1 MIQIYSIQTVEEALQ
16 CVQAGAEAIGVA
28 VATGANLP
36 AEVPE
41 ATCAEIFAALEGRA
55 QRVLLVVTQT
65 EEETVEYVRRLQPDI
80 LQLCGNRLPATP
92 EFAAQCR
99 AVRPGLR
106 VLQAVGVDGQEAID
120 RAKYF
125 ACFCDMLILDSI
137 APGIAGIGAAGRTH
151 DWSIDAEI
159 VRSVN
164 IPVIVAG
171 GLGPD
176 NVEECIRQIHPYGVD
191 SLTKTSYKYSD
202 GVMEKDIDKVRLFCQ
217 RADAAAAE
225 YENK

>member
-41 ATCAEIFAALEGRA
+41 TSCAEIFAALKGRA

-125 ACFCDMLILDSI
+125 AGFCDMLILDSI

-159 VRSVN
+159 VRSVPC
-164 IPVIVAG
+164 PVVLAG
-171 GLGPD
+171 GLD
-176 NVEECIRQIHPYGVD
+176 AENVRAAIEAVRPWGVD
-191 SLTKTSYKYSD
+191 SFTRTSDRLPD
-202 GVMEKDIDKVRLFCQ
+202 GGSRKNIEKVRAFVQ
-217 RADAAAAE
+217 AAREAFA
-225 YENK
+225 

>member
-36 AEVPE
+36 AEVSE

-106 VLQAVGVDGQEAID
+106 VLQAVGVDGPEAID

-125 ACFCDMLILDSI
+125 AGFCDMLILDSI

-159 VRSVN
+159 VRSV
-164 IPVIVAG
+164 PCHVVLAG
-171 GLGPD
+171 GLD
-176 NVEECIRQIHPYGVD
+176 AENVRAAIEAVRPWGVD
-191 SLTKTSYKYSD
+191 SFTRTSDRLPD
-202 GVMEKDIDKVRLFCQ
+202 GGSRKNIEKVRAFVQ
-217 RADAAAAE
+217 AAREAFA
-225 YENK
+225 

>member
-106 VLQAVGVDGQEAID
+106 VLQAVGVDGAEAID

-125 ACFCDMLILDSI
+125 AGFCDILILDSI

-159 VRSVN
+159 VRSV
-164 IPVIVAG
+164 PCHVVLAG
-171 GLGPD
+171 GVD
-176 NVEECIRQIHPYGVD
+176 AENVRAAIEAVRPWGVD
-191 SLTKTSYKYSD
+191 SFTRTSDRLPD
-202 GVMEKDIDKVRLFCQ
+202 GGSRKNIEKVRAFVQ
-217 RADAAAAE
+217 AAREAFA
-225 YENK
+225 

>member
-125 ACFCDMLILDSI
+125 AGFCDMLILDSI

-159 VRSVN
+159 VRSV
-164 IPVIVAG
+164 PCHVVLAG
-171 GLGPD
+171 GLD
-176 NVEECIRQIHPYGVD
+176 AENVRAAIAAVRPWGVD
-191 SLTKTSYKYSD
+191 SFTRTSDRLPD
-202 GVMEKDIDKVRLFCQ
+202 GGSRKNIEKVRAFVQ
-217 RADAAAAE
+217 AAREAFA
-225 YENK
+225 

>member
-106 VLQAVGVDGQEAID
+106 VLQAVGVDGPEAID

-125 ACFCDMLILDSI
+125 AGFCDMLILDSI

-159 VRSVN
+159 VRSVPC
-164 IPVIVAG
+164 PVVLAG
-171 GLGPD
+171 GLD
-176 NVEECIRQIHPYGVD
+176 AENVRAAIEAVCPWGVD
-191 SLTKTSYKYSD
+191 SFTRTSDRLPD
-202 GVMEKDIDKVRLFCQ
+202 GGSRKNIEKVRAFVQ
-217 RADAAAAE
+217 AAREAFA
-225 YENK
+225 

>member
-28 VATGANLP
+28 VATGADLP

-55 QRVLLVVTQT
+55 QRVLLVVTPT

-92 EFAAQCR
+92 ELAAQCR

-106 VLQAVGVDGQEAID
+106 VLQAVGVDGPGAID

-125 ACFCDMLILDSI
+125 AGFCDMLILDSI

-159 VRSVN
+159 VRSVPC
-164 IPVIVAG
+164 PVVLAG
-171 GLGPD
+171 GLD
-176 NVEECIRQIHPYGVD
+176 AENVKAAIKAVRPWGVD
-191 SLTKTSYKYSD
+191 SFTHTSDRLPD
-202 GVMEKDIDKVRLFCQ
+202 GGSRKNIEKVRAFVQ
-217 RADAAAAE
+217 AAREAFA
-225 YENK
+225 

>member
-106 VLQAVGVDGQEAID
+106 VLQAVGVDGPGAID

-125 ACFCDMLILDSI
+125 AGFCDMLILDSI

-159 VRSVN
+159 VRSV
-164 IPVIVAG
+164 PCHVVLAG
-171 GLGPD
+171 GLD
-176 NVEECIRQIHPYGVD
+176 AENVRDAIEAVCPWGVD
-191 SLTKTSYKYSD
+191 SFTRTSDRLPD
-202 GVMEKDIDKVRLFCQ
+202 GGSRKNIEKVRAFVQ
-217 RADAAAAE
+217 AAREALA
-225 YENK
+225 

>member
-125 ACFCDMLILDSI
+125 AGFCDMLILDSI

-159 VRSVN
+159 VRSV
-164 IPVIVAG
+164 PCHVVLAG
-171 GLGPD
+171 GLD
-176 NVEECIRQIHPYGVD
+176 AENVRAAIEAVRPWGVD
-191 SLTKTSYKYSD
+191 SFTRTSDRLPNGGSRKNI
-202 GVMEKDIDKVRLFCQ
+202 EKVRAFVQ
-217 RADAAAAE
+217 AAREAFA
-225 YENK
+225 

>member
-16 CVQAGAEAIGVA
+16 CVQAGAETIGVA

-106 VLQAVGVDGQEAID
+106 VLQAVGVDGPEAID

-125 ACFCDMLILDSI
+125 AGFCDMLILDSI

-159 VRSVN
+159 VRSVPC
-164 IPVIVAG
+164 PVVLAG
-171 GLGPD
+171 GLD
-176 NVEECIRQIHPYGVD
+176 AENVRDAIEAVRPWGVD
-191 SLTKTSYKYSD
+191 SFTRTSDRLPD
-202 GVMEKDIDKVRLFCQ
+202 GGSRKNIEKVRAFVQ
-217 RADAAAAE
+217 AAREAFA
-225 YENK
+225 